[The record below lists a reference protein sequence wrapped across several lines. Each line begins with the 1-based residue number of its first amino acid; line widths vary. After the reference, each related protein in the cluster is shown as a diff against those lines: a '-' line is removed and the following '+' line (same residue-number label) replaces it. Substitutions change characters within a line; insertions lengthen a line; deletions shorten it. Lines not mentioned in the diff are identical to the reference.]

1 METHCTEH
9 TDLKMNFKRLSNE
22 ANAKQLTLDKPPWQ
36 RAIGREDGGF
46 LGQRSWAREKG
57 WPEKVW
63 EGWLGLPSGVPY
75 DPFLPRTPSALPSA
89 IYTSCFPNF
98 SDHSP
103 I

>member
-46 LGQRSWAREKG
+46 LGQRRSGRAG
-57 WPEKVW
+57 LDSPLGFPMTHFYPE
-63 EGWLGLPSGVPY
+63 LPVPC
-75 DPFLPRTPSALPSA
+75 PLLFTLVASQ
-89 IYTSCFPNF
+89 TSQTILQFEV
-98 SDHSP
+98 
-103 I
+103 